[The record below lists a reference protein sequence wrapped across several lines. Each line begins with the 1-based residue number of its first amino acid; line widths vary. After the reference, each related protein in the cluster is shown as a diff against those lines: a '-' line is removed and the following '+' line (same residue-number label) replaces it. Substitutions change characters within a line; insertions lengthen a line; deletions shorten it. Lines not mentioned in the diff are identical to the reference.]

1 MRDPGHPGSKS
12 KVRWIL
18 AAVVVVALA
27 VAGGLAFVLAGGDD
41 DSAPD
46 LSASELEG
54 ALLTVDDVGEGFSE
68 EPADDDDELDPD
80 DLDASDECKELLEV
94 FDSTE
99 STNTMASREFRA
111 ESGESVSHSI
121 AIPSDDA
128 PKFDELANVVDECDE
143 LSFSTTEVSG
153 TMRIAEGEPL
163 GVGERSFTMESAVE
177 LTEPL
182 EATFTFV
189 VIYWE
194 RDGLISWVE
203 VAPSIGAE
211 VDDGEARTLAE
222 TADGRLV
229 ELLDSAD

>member
-1 MRDPGHPGSKS
+1 VDVSTEPESVLSVGR
-12 KVRWIL
+12 L
-18 AAVVVVALA
+18 EAEA
-27 VAGGLAFVLAGGDD
+27 VLAGCR
-41 DSAPD
+41 
-46 LSASELEG
+46 EG
-54 ALLTVDDVGEGFSE
+54 GGF
-68 EPADDDDELDPD
+68 
-80 DLDASDECKELLEV
+80 
-94 FDSTE
+94 
-99 STNTMASREFRA
+99 RGR
-111 ESGESVSHSI
+111 G
-121 AIPSDDA
+121 
-128 PKFDELANVVDECDE
+128 
-143 LSFSTTEVSG
+143 G
-153 TMRIAEGEPL
+153 TLR
-163 GVGERSFTMESAVE
+163 RE